1 VSFPLAVKEK
11 RNNVNERGKMGR
23 RSNWLRAI
31 FQRWNRPT
39 KELSGRSA
47 RFERATA
54 NKKTGRP
61 EVAGDR
67 QGIILDAQR
76 DHVQGQVEAPIA
88 LLEYGDYE
96 CPSCARA
103 QPIVREIQQ
112 RLGDKLCFAFRH
124 FPVTPV
130 HPQAELAAQ
139 AAEAANAQGKF
150 WEMHELLLENQRA
163 LDNQYLPA
171 FAAALGL
178 DEARLIGEVM
188 LKTYARRICHDFNLG
203 VRDGVN
209 GTPCFF
215 INGRRYDGAI
225 RLEPLLVAIAQRDRG
240 RGFAVDSPTTPPRP
254 RSSEEVVMR
263 LFAAFNAGDLE
274 TLNKLTDPQ
283 GIWHTSHGN
292 LRFGGPSATLKER
305 CPMCA
310 SLRERKIHIDIII
323 PEGDYVAVRS
333 TWSGIYSGTY
343 DGVSVSDKPIT
354 ITYYDIYRVSDGVI
368 RENWASFD
376 RQSLSEQLGLSS
388 QPSAQAK

>member
-1 VSFPLAVKEK
+1 VKVKLHAALPLNPPRKNNKVSFTLAGKEK
-11 RNNVNERGKMGR
+11 RNNVNAKGSKMGR
-23 RSNWLRAI
+23 RSSWLRAI
-31 FQRWNRPT
+31 FQR
-39 KELSGRSA
+39 SGRC
-47 RFERATA
+47 ERATTESTF
-54 NKKTGRP
+54 NKKTRRP
-61 EVAGDR
+61 EVAASGVFAGDR
-67 QGIILDAQR
+67 EGIILDAQR
-76 DHVQGQVEAPIA
+76 DHVRGQVEAPIA

-96 CPSCARA
+96 CPSCAKA

-112 RLGDKLCFAFRH
+112 RLGHKLCFAFRH

-139 AAEAANAQGKF
+139 AAEAASAQGKF
-150 WEMHELLLENQRA
+150 WEMHELLLENQLA

-188 LKTYARRICHDFNLG
+188 LKIYARRVRHDFNLG

-225 RLEPLLVAIAQRDRG
+225 RVEPLLVAIAQ
-240 RGFAVDSPTTPPRP
+240 TLPRP
-254 RSSEEVVMR
+254 PSSEEVVMR
-263 LFAAFNAGDLE
+263 LFAALNSGDLE
-274 TLNKLTDPQ
+274 TLNKLTDPH
-283 GIWHTSHGN
+283 GIWHTSQGS
-292 LRFGGPSATLKER
+292 LPFGGPSATLKER
-305 CPMCA
+305 SPMCA

-323 PEGDYVAVRS
+323 PEGDFVAVRS

-343 DGVSVSDKPIT
+343 EGVAISDKPVT
-354 ITYYDIYRVSDGVI
+354 IAYYDIYRVSDGVI

-376 RQSLSEQLGLSS
+376 HQSLSKQLGLSS
-388 QPSAQAK
+388 